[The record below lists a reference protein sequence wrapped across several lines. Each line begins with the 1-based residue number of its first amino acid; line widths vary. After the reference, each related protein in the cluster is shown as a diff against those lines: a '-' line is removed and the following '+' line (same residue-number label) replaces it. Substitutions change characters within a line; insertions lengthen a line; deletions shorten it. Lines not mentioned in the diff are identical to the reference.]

1 MPCPLYQSRVAFVRD
16 VLWLDVGS
24 RRFLGAYQK
33 ATPPL
38 REIRNGGRGLCQ
50 EMCRST
56 CYIRVLDVSRS
67 RT

>member
-38 REIRNGGRGLCQ
+38 PRDPKRGPWPVPRNVPVYVLHLGLRCI
-50 EMCRST
+50 T
-56 CYIRVLDVSRS
+56 
-67 RT
+67 